1 MFDNFF
7 ASANKKRMY
16 LFIINV
22 FLLNLFLVGCQSS
35 THKSSSKNSHHTVVK
50 KVPPFEKAL
59 VFYASDDPIWLPY
72 FSNVFTRRISEDG
85 IFEAVQNRDLNK
97 EWMANSTGNREDINL
112 ENKFLQF
119 STKIKDY
126 VKTGKMQMARK
137 ASIFS
142 MKEASIL
149 LSNNSSSVSFSYAT
163 LAFWSAVANI
173 HFSDSQVKNY
183 ALIYEKYSSFSI
195 KDALEAQ
202 VDVKIVDKLK
212 SLTAPLLAK
221 QRSVKIL
228 NSKNCAVFIDGQ
240 ELKSTTVVLPAK
252 MQSVIS
258 ASCSNGA
265 FSQIFTAEKYTTI
278 RISPYLPSSFYS
290 MPNPSALPK
299 EQILAA
305 RPAAVILIFWS
316 HSDKYMES
324 YVIEPK
330 NFSVVKKTRI
340 LLSTKKDLD
349 EAGDNLIAFL
359 KSVGT
364 ISSKTSPSSL
374 TSSIN

>member
-7 ASANKKRMY
+7 APVNNKRIY
-16 LFIINV
+16 LFIING
-22 FLLNLFLVGCQSS
+22 FLLNLILVGCQSS
-35 THKSSSKNSHHTVVK
+35 SHKSASKNSHHTVVK
-50 KVPPFEKAL
+50 KSSQYEKAL
-59 VFYASDDPIWLPY
+59 VFYASDDPLWLPY
-72 FSNVFTRRISEDG
+72 FSNAFTRRISEDG

-97 EWMANSTGNREDINL
+97 EWMANSIGNREDINL
-112 ENKFLQF
+112 ENKFFQF
-119 STKIKDY
+119 SNKIKEY
-126 VKTGKMQMARK
+126 VKAGSLQKARK
-137 ASIFS
+137 FSIAS
-142 MKEASIL
+142 MKEASTL
-149 LSNNSSSVSFSYAT
+149 LSNNPSSVSFSYAT
-163 LAFWSAVANI
+163 LAFWAAVANI
-173 HFSDSQVKNY
+173 NFSDAQTKNY
-183 ALIYEKYSSFSI
+183 ALIYEKYSSFSV
-195 KDALEAQ
+195 KDTLEAQ

-212 SLTAPLLAK
+212 TLTAPLLAK
-221 QRSVKIL
+221 QRSVRIL
-228 NSKNCAVFIDGQ
+228 NTKNCAVFVDGQ
-240 ELKSTTVVLPAK
+240 ELKSTSVLLPAK

-258 ASCSNGA
+258 ASCSNGS
-265 FSQIFTAEKYTTI
+265 FSQTFTADKYSTI

-316 HSDKYMES
+316 HSGKYMES
-324 YVIEPK
+324 FVIDPK

-359 KSVGT
+359 KSVSPS
-364 ISSKTSPSSL
+364 SSKTSPTSL